1 MYLHELS
8 FNCNNVMAF
17 AGGAGGFLGRPLFVF
32 FCGFTFGGFIL
43 IGFGSK
49 LTFDVDFLL
58 STRPFILRRYMCPI
72 TADRDKLTT
81 FAISKP
87 DLFCFHILT
96 IVRIICS
103 LLFISFDL

>member
-17 AGGAGGFLGRPLFVF
+17 AGGAGGFLGLPLFVF
-32 FCGFTFGGFIL
+32 FCGFILGVFIL
-43 IGFGSK
+43 TGFGCR

-58 STRPFILRRYMCPI
+58 STRPRILRRYMCPM

-81 FAISKP
+81 FAISDP

-96 IVRIICS
+96 MVRIICS
-103 LLFISFDL
+103 LLFISFAL